1 MTVRVFLFFILLG
14 TILSFSGMS
23 VLINTTDPLSAGV
36 MVFFLFYCSVFLSV
50 SGLLFLAIDMF
61 KARFAKQQVLMY
73 RVRTSMRHSLLF
85 AVAAVGWAIL
95 KSNNVL
101 AWWNFILLI
110 MILAALEF
118 LFMSSKTEKD
128 FYEGKDS
135 TDQGIV

>member
-1 MTVRVFLFFILLG
+1 
-14 TILSFSGMS
+14 MS

-118 LFMSSKTEKD
+118 LFMSSKTEKN

-135 TDQGIV
+135 TDQGII